1 MSSIKKGSCFCKTF
15 NCRGALQTAKK
26 RRRHHD
32 IDLLQEKS
40 HTTESHMVNTS
51 DVFENIT
58 SLYNIIHGKNKSESQ
73 PLFENSKW
81 SKIAFTS
88 VMLNIWSSNPGFSK
102 DAITTVLFVFHQV
115 MNDAGI
121 PNCIPTSFNQAFST
135 VKNLLPTHEEVH
147 VCINECTLIFFFQFY
162 RT

>member
-81 SKIAFTS
+81 SKIFFKFNLFICEKYLGLYSSLVHT
-88 VMLNIWSSNPGFSK
+88 IWYH
-102 DAITTVLFVFHQV
+102 T
-115 MNDAGI
+115 
-121 PNCIPTSFNQAFST
+121 
-135 VKNLLPTHEEVH
+135 
-147 VCINECTLIFFFQFY
+147 
-162 RT
+162 

>member
-1 MSSIKKGSCFCKTF
+1 
-15 NCRGALQTAKK
+15 
-26 RRRHHD
+26 
-32 IDLLQEKS
+32 
-40 HTTESHMVNTS
+40 MVNTS

-81 SKIAFTS
+81 NKISFTS

-102 DAITTVLFVFHQV
+102 DAFTKVLFVFHQV

-121 PNCIPTSFNQAFST
+121 PKLYTHQFQPSLFNS
-135 VKNLLPTHEEVH
+135 
-147 VCINECTLIFFFQFY
+147 
-162 RT
+162 